1 MDSAFHDSCR
11 ARLREARDDPA
22 PAFLTWSICYEFL
35 RVTTHPRAPITP
47 WLPSEA
53 WGFLQSLLAS
63 PGFEILTPTSRHAS
77 LLAQTIAELPDVRG
91 NVFHDLHTAVAMR
104 ENGISRICTRDT
116 DFHRFPFLTVVDPL
130 R

>member
-1 MDSAFHDSCR
+1 M
-11 ARLREARDDPA
+11 
-22 PAFLTWSICYEFL
+22 
-35 RVTTHPRAPITP
+35 
-47 WLPSEA
+47 
-53 WGFLQSLLAS
+53 LAS